1 MDIGAG
7 EYLAMRMS
15 LPFRKVAVVQSVT
28 QMGTLTDEFAPFLRP
43 TRYVDYTAVSVTVDT
58 IL

>member
-1 MDIGAG
+1 
-7 EYLAMRMS
+7 MRMS

-28 QMGTLTDEFAPFLRP
+28 QMVTLTDEFAPFLRP
-43 TRYVDYTAVSVTVDT
+43 NRYVDYTAVSVTVDT